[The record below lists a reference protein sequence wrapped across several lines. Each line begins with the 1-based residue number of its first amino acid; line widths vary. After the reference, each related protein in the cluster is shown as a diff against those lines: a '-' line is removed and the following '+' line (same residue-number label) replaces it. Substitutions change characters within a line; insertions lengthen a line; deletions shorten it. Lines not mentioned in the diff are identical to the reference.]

1 MRKKI
6 ALILIGVL
14 IALMITLFIHSV
26 IVNGGVTST
35 AALRLTLSLAITISS
50 IVKIVTGTGGMSL
63 ARRTVEK
70 QYADIIGKAFA
81 EPDRKRLRK
90 KLTEAIYIF
99 STNSKGAL
107 LRFEKLQKKCAT
119 ADDYSTVLTFIGLT
133 NTNIGNIDMAIAAY
147 READKYAQQTERHK
161 LRSTILSNLGLIYAN
176 KGENGKAMSC
186 YDQAIECDKQN
197 AYAYGNSA
205 SLYFRSGDYGN
216 AIPRCEKALEIKSN
230 EYHFAAT
237 LCLCYCALQKRQEA
251 EKYYNIAVN
260 NGQNADQLKN
270 AMERYKNIDITLPDV
285 PQSPAES

>member
-90 KLTEAIYIF
+90 KLTEAIYI
-99 STNSKGAL
+99 
-107 LRFEKLQKKCAT
+107 
-119 ADDYSTVLTFIGLT
+119 
-133 NTNIGNIDMAIAAY
+133 
-147 READKYAQQTERHK
+147 
-161 LRSTILSNLGLIYAN
+161 
-176 KGENGKAMSC
+176 
-186 YDQAIECDKQN
+186 
-197 AYAYGNSA
+197 
-205 SLYFRSGDYGN
+205 YFRPT
-216 AIPRCEKALEIKSN
+216 ARAR
-230 EYHFAAT
+230 F
-237 LCLCYCALQKRQEA
+237 CALKNCKR
-251 EKYYNIAVN
+251 
-260 NGQNADQLKN
+260 NARLPT
-270 AMERYKNIDITLPDV
+270 ITVPCLPL
-285 PQSPAES
+285 